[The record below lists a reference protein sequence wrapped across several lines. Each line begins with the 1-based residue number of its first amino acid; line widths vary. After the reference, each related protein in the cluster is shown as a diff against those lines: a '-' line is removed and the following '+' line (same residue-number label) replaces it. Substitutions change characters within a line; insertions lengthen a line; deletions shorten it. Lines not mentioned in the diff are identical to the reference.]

1 MQASEKLNG
10 SSVAAMEK
18 LDRGV
23 VALPAAGKGVF
34 ISWRMLGTDSKNVC
48 FDVERDGKVI
58 AHHIKATNYTDAK
71 GSASHTYR
79 IITYQDEPKMDA
91 ATKREVSKAVKPWTD
106 LYRSLPINRPEGGIT
121 PDGRSYV
128 YTPNDCSVGD
138 VDGDGEYEL
147 ILKWDPSNSHDN
159 SHNGYTGDVILDCY
173 KLDGTQLW
181 RINLGKNI
189 RAGAHY
195 TQFLVY
201 DFDGDGKAELIC
213 KTSAGSLDGKG
224 RFVSL
229 AATDAE
235 IKAVDNQAD
244 YRNKVGRIM
253 EGPEMLTV
261 FRGLT
266 GEAIHTVWYNPNRA
280 FGVGKQVAE
289 GESLLNGYPQ
299 YSSIWGDKDNYGNR
313 GERYLAGVAH
323 LDGLDKNPSAVMCR
337 GYYTRSY
344 LWAVDFD
351 GKELKTKWL
360 HASVSPSDW
369 EVRDAEG
376 KIISEAHGLKN
387 RDPKGNDVSATA
399 YAQGAHSLA
408 VGDVDGD
415 GCDEITYGSAAI
427 NNNGSLL
434 YSTGL

>member
-1 MQASEKLNG
+1 M
-10 SSVAAMEK
+10 
-18 LDRGV
+18 
-23 VALPAAGKGVF
+23 
-34 ISWRMLGTDSKNVC
+34 
-48 FDVERDGKVI
+48 
-58 AHHIKATNYTDAK
+58 
-71 GSASHTYR
+71 
-79 IITYQDEPKMDA
+79 
-91 ATKREVSKAVKPWTD
+91 
-106 LYRSLPINRPEGGIT
+106 
-121 PDGRSYV
+121 
-128 YTPNDCSVGD
+128 
-138 VDGDGEYEL
+138 
-147 ILKWDPSNSHDN
+147 
-159 SHNGYTGDVILDCY
+159 ILDCY

-224 RFVSL
+224 RFVNL
-229 AATDAE
+229 VATDA
-235 IKAVDNQAD
+235 D
-244 YRNKVGRIM
+244 RNKVGRIM

-280 FGVGKQVAE
+280 FGIGKQVAE

-323 LDGLDKNPSAVMCR
+323 LDG
-337 GYYTRSY
+337 YYTRSY

-351 GKELKTKWL
+351 GKELKTRWL
-360 HASVSPSDW
+360 HASVSPNDW

-376 KIISEAHGLKN
+376 KMIREAHGLKN
-387 RDPKGNDVSATA
+387 RDSKGNEVSATA
-399 YAQGAHSLA
+399 FAQGAHSLA

-427 NNNGSLL
+427 NNDGTLL
-434 YSTGL
+434 YSTGLGHGDALHLSDLDPDRPGLEVFMVHEEYPYGSDLRDARTGEIIRIGMIPEEVWLPTSMPSIAVVNSGA